1 MRLRCMRTRV
11 GCLAVIVLT
20 ACAAHTSAPVSERQ
34 PVAKQSSMTPGS
46 PLAVPWP
53 PPQPCRLPGR
63 AADLDALRAGSDLV
77 VLGQLSS
84 ERAVQ
89 TGNSVLQTSVLTIK
103 RTLEARDSAKRLKVT
118 VVTNGPADHAINP
131 AGTYL
136 MFLRNEGPSY
146 SVTEGFMGALP
157 VESDGYVR
165 QRCPDATGGGQRTY
179 AANPDGTTATVLT
192 DTFARWVGQRA
203 RPARAGR

>member
-1 MRLRCMRTRV
+1 MRPRCMRTRV
-11 GCLAVIVLT
+11 GCLAAIVLT
-20 ACAAHTSAPVSERQ
+20 ACAAHTSAPVSGRQ
-34 PVAKQSSMTPGS
+34 PVAKQSGMTPGS
-46 PLAVPWP
+46 PLALPWP

-77 VLGQLSS
+77 VLGHLSS

-89 TGNSVLQTSVLTIK
+89 TGNSVLQTSMLTIK
-103 RTLEARDSAKRLKVT
+103 RTLEARDYAKRLKVT
-118 VVTNGPADHAINP
+118 VVTNGPADHAIYP
-131 AGTYL
+131 AGSYL
-136 MFLRNEGPSY
+136 MFLSNAGPSY

-165 QRCPDATGGGQRTY
+165 QRCPDATGGGQGTY

-192 DTFARWVGQRA
+192 DTFARWVSQRA